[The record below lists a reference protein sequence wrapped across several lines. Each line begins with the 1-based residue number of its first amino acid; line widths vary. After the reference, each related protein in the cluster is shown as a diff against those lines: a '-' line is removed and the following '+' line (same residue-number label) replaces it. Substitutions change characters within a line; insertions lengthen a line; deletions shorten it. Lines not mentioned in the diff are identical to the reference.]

1 MEYMSNEQI
10 QTAIT
15 AVSEIGKVI
24 RKVKRIPSGHLYA
37 QLMGVLSLEKYEMII
52 SLLKKT
58 GLVTEQNNELIWMAD

>member
-1 MEYMSNEQI
+1 MTSEQI

-24 RKVKRIPSGHLYA
+24 REVKRIPSGHLYA

-58 GLVTEQNNELIWMAD
+58 GLITEQNNELIWIAD

>member
-1 MEYMSNEQI
+1 MSNEQI
-10 QTAIT
+10 QAAIT

-24 RKVKRIPSGHLYA
+24 REVKRIPSGHLYA

-52 SLLKKT
+52 GLLKKT

>member
-1 MEYMSNEQI
+1 MTSEQV
-10 QTAIT
+10 QSAIT

-24 RKVKRIPSGHLYA
+24 REVKRIPSGHLYA

-58 GLVTEQNNELIWMAD
+58 GLVTEQNNELIWTAD